1 MNAEF
6 AERGALQL
14 AIGRMI
20 FDPLRVAAKTVA
32 LMQHRHVA
40 VGKPR
45 AFVEMTAGE
54 RAQAVEMRLDVA
66 EQRIGQMNAKQIRQR
81 RIGAVE
87 IHSGCIRRQQSRLL
101 GGSRHIVVFAR
112 LVHLQLL
119 FVPPRVLDDIDH
131 VRIKQAAKITSEE
144 NPMAGSYR
152 IIGAEM
158 SPYSVKVRSYF
169 RYKAIPHQW
178 ILRNAASQA
187 EYEKYAKIP
196 IIPLVVTPE
205 GVGIQDST
213 PIIDAME
220 TLYPEPS
227 IHPDDAVTNFISA
240 LIEEF
245 GDEWGNKWMFHYR
258 WARDVDQISA
268 AGRIARMRGPK
279 ASEQEHAGFA
289 GKIRARMVDRVW
301 FVGSNAV
308 TAPQIE
314 AGFLAMLELLDS
326 HLAGRPYLFGGRP
339 AFGDFG
345 LWGQIYEMWTDPTA
359 GAIIGGGA
367 PHVLDWV
374 HRMLWPKAE
383 GKFEAW
389 PTLAPT
395 LMPILTKQVGSQFM
409 PWTCANEKAL
419 AESQEEFSVTLGDN
433 IWTQKP
439 QKYHARSLGMLRAKY
454 AAVADKAAL
463 DPVLEGAGCLAGL
476 RG

>member
-1 MNAEF
+1 MVD
-6 AERGALQL
+6 G
-14 AIGRMI
+14 
-20 FDPLRVAAKTVA
+20 
-32 LMQHRHVA
+32 
-40 VGKPR
+40 
-45 AFVEMTAGE
+45 
-54 RAQAVEMRLDVA
+54 
-66 EQRIGQMNAKQIRQR
+66 
-81 RIGAVE
+81 
-87 IHSGCIRRQQSRLL
+87 
-101 GGSRHIVVFAR
+101 
-112 LVHLQLL
+112 
-119 FVPPRVLDDIDH
+119 
-131 VRIKQAAKITSEE
+131 
-144 NPMAGSYR
+144 YR

-187 EYEKYAKIP
+187 EYEKHARMP

-205 GVGIQDST
+205 GTGIQDST
-213 PIIDAME
+213 PIIDQME
-220 TLYPEPS
+220 KLYPEPS
-227 IHPDDAVTNFISA
+227 IHPDDPIARFVSA
-240 LIEEF
+240 LVEEF

-258 WARDVDQISA
+258 WARDVDQISS
-268 AGRIARMRGPK
+268 AGRIARMRGPD
-279 ASEQEHAGFA
+279 ASEEKHAAFA
-289 GKIRARMVDRVW
+289 GQVRARMVDRVW

-314 AGFLAMLELLDS
+314 AGFLDMLGLLDN

-359 GAIIGGGA
+359 GALIGGGA

-374 HRMLWPKAE
+374 HRMLWPRAE
-383 GKFEAW
+383 GQFETW
-389 PTLAPT
+389 STLQPTLT
-395 LMPILTKQVGSQFM
+395 PILTKQIGAKFL

-419 AESQEEFSVTLGDN
+419 ADAREEFSLTLGDK

-454 AAVADKAAL
+454 ADVADKAAL
-463 DPVLEGAGCLAGL
+463 NPVLEAAGCLAGL